1 VEPVAESARLR
12 WLIVNVLN
20 DLVVAKGFR
29 PVDRGQQ
36 FVLPPDMR
44 EWLPADHLVWFVLD
58 TVAGLNLTAFRG
70 RRRLG
75 GAGRAAYDPA
85 MLVGVLIYAY
95 AVGQRSSR
103 QIERLCQTDVAFR
116 IACAQDV
123 PDHSTIARFRA
134 EHETGLSG
142 LFEQVLMLCARAG
155 MGRVGT
161 IAIDGTK
168 IAANAALS
176 ANRSESRL
184 RQIAADILADAAAV
198 DAAEDGLYGDRRGDE
213 LPPQLANPT
222 GRAARIKAMLDDI
235 AAEREATSA
244 DSEQIQR
251 ATERVERAQQHLADT
266 RAVVAERNA
275 ERARWQQLIQADGGR
290 GLPGRMVPV
299 EQHYDVRAAAA
310 RLARAEANLTR
321 VRHAAHSPKDATRN
335 LTDPDSRIMPTRH
348 GWVQGY
354 NCQLVV
360 SADYL
365 ILAADLHHH
374 PTDYRSY
381 PPMIDQAGDAAR
393 AIRRATGRRSRI
405 GTVLADAGYASTTN
419 LTSPGPDRLIALGTG
434 RELHHAARTHP
445 AHGDPPSHATAWQRM
460 NHRLR
465 TPAGA
470 VRYRRRAALVEPV
483 HAHLKDRRGLRAFT
497 RRGITAA
504 RSEYRFAAAVTNLL
518 RLHTQLAANPT

>member
-1 VEPVAESARLR
+1 M
-12 WLIVNVLN
+12 
-20 DLVVAKGFR
+20 AKGFR

-44 EWLPADHLVWFVLD
+44 DWLPVDHLVWFVLD
-58 TVAGLNLTAFRG
+58 TVAGLDLTGFRG

-85 MLVGVLIYAY
+85 MLVGLLVYAY

-116 IACAQDV
+116 IACAQDT

-161 IAIDGTK
+161 IAVDGTK

-176 ANRSESRL
+176 ANRSETSLRRL
-184 RQIAADILADAAAV
+184 AADILAEAAAV
-198 DAAEDGLYGDRRGDE
+198 DAAEDEQYGPDRRGDE
-213 LPPQLANPT
+213 LPPPLADPT
-222 GRAARIKAMLDDI
+222 GRAARIKAMLEDI

-244 DSEQIQR
+244 GSEQVQR
-251 ATERVERAQQHLADT
+251 AAERVERAQQHLADT

-275 ERARWQQLIQADGGR
+275 ERARWQQLIHADGGR

-299 EQHYDVRAAAA
+299 EQHYDVRQAAT
-310 RLARAEANLTR
+310 RLARAETNLTNTR
-321 VRHAAHSPKDATRN
+321 KATASPRDTTRN
-335 LTDPDSRIMPTRH
+335 LTDPDSRIMPTRR

-354 NCQLVV
+354 NGQLVV

-365 ILAADLHHH
+365 ILAADLTTN
-374 PTDYRSY
+374 PTDYRSWA
-381 PPMIDQAGDAAR
+381 PMIDQATDAAR
-393 AIRRATGRRSRI
+393 AVRRATGRRTRI

-419 LTSPGPDRLIALGTG
+419 LTHPGPDRLIALGT
-434 RELHHAARTHP
+434 RHQQHTTARDNP
-445 AHGDPPSHATAWQRM
+445 AHGDPPPHTTARQRM
-460 NHRLR
+460 AHRLR

-470 VRYRRRAALVEPV
+470 ARYRRRAALVEPV
-483 HAHLKDRRGLRAFT
+483 HAHLKDRRGLRVFS
-497 RRGITAA
+497 RRGLTAA

-518 RLHTQLAANPT
+518 RLHTHPAANPT